1 MKKISFQGEHGA
13 YSEASAQRFF
23 KNNIESI
30 PCRTFRDVLEETE
43 SGNSD
48 YAILPV
54 ENSIE
59 GSVGQSF
66 DAILSSNLYAV
77 GEIYLEIHHCLISN
91 GKIDEIDTVY
101 SHPQALGQCSDFI
114 QKKSLKTVPA
124 YDTAGS
130 VKIIKDLNEKNVA
143 AIASKNAAEIYNMP
157 IIQEEIENDSNNVT
171 RFLIFSK
178 QQTEASPFVDVPD
191 KTSIIFSIDHEPGT
205 LYEVIKE
212 FSNNNVSLTK
222 IESRPKKGATWEYNF
237 YLDFVG
243 HMADPEI
250 SSMLEGL
257 KKNTK
262 FLKII
267 GSYPLAELN

>member
-1 MKKISFQGEHGA
+1 MKRISFQGEHGA
-13 YSEASAQRFF
+13 YSETSAQRFF
-23 KNNIESI
+23 QFDIETV
-30 PCRTFRDVLEETE
+30 PCRTFHDVLEETE

-48 YAILPV
+48 YATLPV

-66 DAILSSNLYAV
+66 DAILSSNLHAI

-91 GKIDEIDTVY
+91 GKIDGITTVY

-114 QKKSLKTVPA
+114 QKKSLMTVPT

-130 VKIIKDLNEKNVA
+130 VKIIKELGKKNVA

-157 IIQEEIENDSNNVT
+157 IIQEEIENEPNNVT

-178 QQTEASPFVDVPD
+178 QQTEPTSND
-191 KTSIIFSIDHEPGT
+191 KTSIIFSINHEPSS
-205 LYEVIKE
+205 LYGIIKE
-212 FSNNNVSLTK
+212 FSNNNINLTK
-222 IESRPKKGATWEYNF
+222 IESRPKKGTTWEYNF

-243 HMADPEI
+243 HISDKKI
-250 SSMLEGL
+250 SSMLDGL

-267 GSYPLAELN
+267 GSYPLAELS

>member
-13 YSEASAQRFF
+13 YSETSARRFF
-23 KNNIESI
+23 ENDIEAV
-30 PCRTFRDVLEETE
+30 PCRTFHDALDETE

-48 YAILPV
+48 CAVLPV

-66 DAILSSNLYAV
+66 DAILSSDLHAV

-114 QKKSLKTVPA
+114 QKKSLKTVPT

-130 VKIIKDLNEKNVA
+130 VKIIKDLSERCA
-143 AIASKNAAEIYNMP
+143 AIASKNAAEIYSMP
-157 IIQEEIENDSNNVT
+157 IIQEEIENNPNNVT

-178 QQTEASPFVDVPD
+178 QQTEPTTND
-191 KTSIIFSIDHEPGT
+191 KTSIIFSINHEPGT
-205 LYEVIKE
+205 LYEIIKE
-212 FSNNNVSLTK
+212 FSNNDVNLTK

-243 HMADPEI
+243 HISDPKI
-250 SSMLEGL
+250 SSMLDNL
-257 KKNTK
+257 KKKTK

-267 GSYPLAELN
+267 GSYPLAELS

>member
-1 MKKISFQGEHGA
+1 MVKVSFQGEHGA
-13 YSEASAQRFF
+13 YSETSAQRFF
-23 KNNIESI
+23 KNDIETS
-30 PCRTFRDVLEETE
+30 PCHTFRNVLEETE
-43 SGNSD
+43 LGNSD
-48 YAILPV
+48 YGILPV

-59 GSVGQSF
+59 GSVSQSF
-66 DAILSSNLYAV
+66 DAILSSNLHAV

-91 GKIDEIDTVY
+91 GKIDEIGTVY

-114 QKKSLKTVPA
+114 QKKSLKTVPT

-130 VKIIKDLNEKNVA
+130 VKIIKDLNEKNIA
-143 AIASKNAAEIYNMP
+143 AIASKNAAEIYSMP
-157 IIQEEIENDSNNVT
+157 IIQEEIENDPNNVT

-178 QQTEASPFVDVPD
+178 QQTEPSIND
-191 KTSIIFSIDHEPGT
+191 KTSIIFSINHEPGT
-205 LYEVIKE
+205 LYEIIRE
-212 FSNNNVSLTK
+212 FSNNDINLTK

-243 HMADPEI
+243 HMSDTKI
-250 SSMLEGL
+250 STILDSL

>member
-1 MKKISFQGEHGA
+1 MKRISFQGEHGA
-13 YSEASAQRFF
+13 YSETSAQRFF
-23 KNNIESI
+23 QFDIETV
-30 PCRTFRDVLEETE
+30 PCRTFHDVLEETE

-48 YAILPV
+48 YATLPV

-66 DAILSSNLYAV
+66 DAILSSNLHAI

-114 QKKSLKTVPA
+114 QKKSLMTVPT

-130 VKIIKDLNEKNVA
+130 VKIIKELGKKNVA

-157 IIQEEIENDSNNVT
+157 IIQEEIENEPNNVT

-178 QQTEASPFVDVPD
+178 QQTEPTSND
-191 KTSIIFSIDHEPGT
+191 KTSIIFSINHEPSS
-205 LYEVIKE
+205 LYGIIKE
-212 FSNNNVSLTK
+212 FSNNNINLTK
-222 IESRPKKGATWEYNF
+222 IESRPKKGTAWEYNF

-243 HMADPEI
+243 HISDKKI
-250 SSMLEGL
+250 SSMLDGL

-267 GSYPLAELN
+267 GSYPLAELI

>member
-13 YSEASAQRFF
+13 YSETSALKFF
-23 KNNIESI
+23 KNEIESI
-30 PCRTFRDVLEETE
+30 PCLTFHDALEQTE
-43 SGNSD
+43 SDNSD

-66 DAILSSNLYAV
+66 DAILSSNLHAV

-101 SHPQALGQCSDFI
+101 SHPQALGQCSDFV
-114 QKKSLKTVPA
+114 QKKSLKTVPT

-130 VKIIKDLNEKNVA
+130 VKIIKDLNEKSIA

-157 IIQEEIENDSNNVT
+157 IIKEKIENEPNNVT

-178 QQTEASPFVDVPD
+178 HQTESSTND
-191 KTSIIFSIDHEPGT
+191 KTSIIFSISHEPGA
-205 LYEVIKE
+205 LYEIIKE
-212 FSNNNVSLTK
+212 FSNNDINLTK
-222 IESRPKKGATWEYNF
+222 IESRPKKGTTWEYNF

-243 HMADPEI
+243 HVTDPKI
-250 SSMLEGL
+250 GSMLDSL

-267 GSYPLAELN
+267 GSYPLAELS

>member
-1 MKKISFQGEHGA
+1 MKKITFQGEHGA
-13 YSEASAQRFF
+13 YSETSAKRFF
-23 KNNIESI
+23 KNDVETIA
-30 PCRTFRDVLEETE
+30 CRTFHDVLKEAD

-66 DAILSSNLYAV
+66 DAILSSNLHAV

-91 GKIDEIDTVY
+91 AGIDEITTVY

-114 QKKSLKTVPA
+114 QKNSLKTVST

-130 VKIIKDLNEKNVA
+130 VKIIKDLNEKNIA
-143 AIASKNAAEIYNMP
+143 AIASQNAAGIYGLP
-157 IIQEEIENDSNNVT
+157 IIKEKIENDPNNVT

-178 QQTEASPFVDVPD
+178 QQTESSTND
-191 KTSIIFSIDHEPGT
+191 KTSIIFSISHEPGA
-205 LYEVIKE
+205 LYEIIKE
-212 FSNNNVSLTK
+212 FSSNDINLTK
-222 IESRPKKGATWEYNF
+222 IESRPKKGSTWEYNF

-243 HMADPEI
+243 HI
-250 SSMLEGL
+250 SDAKISHVLENL

>member
-1 MKKISFQGEHGA
+1 MKKITFQGEHGA
-13 YSEASAQRFF
+13 YSEASARRFF
-23 KNNIESI
+23 KNNIETVA
-30 PCRTFRDVLEETE
+30 CRTFYDVLQETE

-114 QKKSLKTVPA
+114 QKKSLKTVPT

-157 IIQEEIENDSNNVT
+157 IIKEETENNPNNIT

-178 QQTEASPFVDVPD
+178 QQTKPTAND
-191 KTSIIFSIDHEPGT
+191 KTSIIFSINHEPRS
-205 LYEVIKE
+205 LYEIIKE
-212 FSNNNVSLTK
+212 FSNNDINLTK
-222 IESRPKKGATWEYNF
+222 IESRPKKGTTWEYNF

-243 HMADPEI
+243 HVSDTKI

-257 KKNTK
+257 KEKTK
-262 FLKII
+262 FLRII
-267 GSYPLAELN
+267 GSYSLAELN

>member
-1 MKKISFQGEHGA
+1 MKKITFQGEHGA
-13 YSEASAQRFF
+13 YSETSAKRFF
-23 KNNIESI
+23 KNDVETIA
-30 PCRTFRDVLEETE
+30 CRTFHDVLKEAD

-66 DAILSSNLYAV
+66 DAILSSDLHAI

-114 QKKSLKTVPA
+114 QKKSLKTVPT

-130 VKIIKDLNEKNVA
+130 VNIIKDLKEVNVA
-143 AIASKNAAEIYNMP
+143 AIASKSAAEIYNMP
-157 IIQEEIENDSNNVT
+157 IIQEEIENDPNNVT

-178 QQTEASPFVDVPD
+178 QQTEPTPND
-191 KTSIIFSIDHEPGT
+191 KTSIIFSINHEPGT
-205 LYEVIKE
+205 LYL
-212 FSNNNVSLTK
+212 SL
-222 IESRPKKGATWEYNF
+222 I
-237 YLDFVG
+237 
-243 HMADPEI
+243 HI
-250 SSMLEGL
+250 
-257 KKNTK
+257 
-262 FLKII
+262 
-267 GSYPLAELN
+267 

>member
-1 MKKISFQGEHGA
+1 MCI
-13 YSEASAQRFF
+13 RDR
-23 KNNIESI
+23 SI
-30 PCRTFRDVLEETE
+30 PCLTFHDALEQTE
-43 SGNSD
+43 SDNSD

-77 GEIYLEIHHCLISN
+77 GEIYLEIHHCLISA
-91 GKIDEIDTVY
+91 GEIDEITTVY
-101 SHPQALGQCSDFI
+101 SHPQALGQCNDFI
-114 QKKSLKTVPA
+114 QKKSLKTVPT

-130 VKIIKDLNEKNVA
+130 VKIIKELSERSVA
-143 AIASKNAAEIYNMP
+143 AIASKNAAEIYSMP
-157 IIQEEIENDSNNVT
+157 VIKEEIENDPNNVT

-178 QQTEASPFVDVPD
+178 QQTKPTLND
-191 KTSIIFSIDHEPGT
+191 KTSIIFSINHEPGA
-205 LYEVIKE
+205 LYEIIKE
-212 FSNNNVSLTK
+212 FSSSDVNLTK
-222 IESRPKKGATWEYNF
+222 IESRPKKGTAWEYNF

-243 HMADPEI
+243 HISDPKINSVIDE
-250 SSMLEGL
+250 L

>member
-13 YSEASAQRFF
+13 YSETSAKRFF
-23 KNNIESI
+23 KNEIEAV
-30 PCRTFRDVLEETE
+30 PCNTFQDVLEEAE

-48 YAILPV
+48 YAILHV

-66 DAILSSNLYAV
+66 DAILSSKLHAV

-91 GKIDEIDTVY
+91 AGIDEITTVY

-114 QKKSLKTVPA
+114 QKNSLKTVPT

-130 VKIIKDLNEKNVA
+130 VKIIKEMDEKNIA
-143 AIASKNAAEIYNMP
+143 AIASKNAAQIYSMP
-157 IIQEEIENDSNNVT
+157 VIKEEIENESNNVT

-178 QQTEASPFVDVPD
+178 KKTDATPND
-191 KTSIIFSIDHEPGT
+191 KTSIIFSIKHEPGA
-205 LYEVIKE
+205 LYEIIKE
-212 FSNNNVSLTK
+212 FSNNDVNLTK

-243 HMADPEI
+243 HISDPKI
-250 SSMLEGL
+250 SSMLDNL

>member
-13 YSEASAQRFF
+13 YSETSALKFF
-23 KNNIESI
+23 KNEIESI
-30 PCRTFRDVLEETE
+30 ACLTFHDALEQTE

-66 DAILSSNLYAV
+66 DAILSSNLHAV

-101 SHPQALGQCSDFI
+101 SHPQALGQCSDFV
-114 QKKSLKTVPA
+114 QKNSLKTVPT

-130 VKIIKDLNEKNVA
+130 VKIIKDLNKKNIA

-157 IIQEEIENDSNNVT
+157 IIQEEIENDPNNVT

-178 QQTEASPFVDVPD
+178 QQTEPTSND
-191 KTSIIFSIDHEPGT
+191 KTSIIFSINHEPGT
-205 LYEVIKE
+205 LYKIIKE
-212 FSNNNVSLTK
+212 FSNNDINLTK

-243 HMADPEI
+243 HVTDPKI
-250 SSMLEGL
+250 SFMLDSL

-267 GSYPLAELN
+267 GSYPLAEIS

>member
-13 YSEASAQRFF
+13 YSETSAQKFF
-23 KNNIESI
+23 ENNIETV
-30 PCRTFRDVLEETE
+30 PCRTFHDVLEQTE
-43 SGNSD
+43 SGSSD

-77 GEIYLEIHHCLISN
+77 GEIYLEIHHCLISA
-91 GKIDEIDTVY
+91 GEIDEITTVY
-101 SHPQALGQCSDFI
+101 SHPQALGQCNDFI
-114 QKKSLKTVPA
+114 QKKSLKTVPT

-130 VKIIKDLNEKNVA
+130 VKIIKELSERSVA
-143 AIASKNAAEIYNMP
+143 AIASKNAAEIYSMP
-157 IIQEEIENDSNNVT
+157 VIKEEIENDPNNVT

-178 QQTEASPFVDVPD
+178 QQTKPTLND
-191 KTSIIFSIDHEPGT
+191 KTSIIFSINHEPGA
-205 LYEVIKE
+205 LYEIIKE
-212 FSNNNVSLTK
+212 FSSSDVNLTK
-222 IESRPKKGATWEYNF
+222 IESRPKKGTAWEYNF

-243 HMADPEI
+243 HISDPKI
-250 SSMLEGL
+250 NSVIDKL

>member
-1 MKKISFQGEHGA
+1 MKRISFQGEYGA
-13 YSEASAQRFF
+13 YSETSARRFF
-23 KNNIESI
+23 KNDIEVV
-30 PCRTFRDVLEETE
+30 PCRTFHDALDETE

-48 YAILPV
+48 YAVLPV

-59 GSVGQSF
+59 GSVSQSF
-66 DAILSSNLYAV
+66 DAILSSDLHAV

-114 QKKSLKTVPA
+114 QKKSLKTVPT

-130 VKIIKDLNEKNVA
+130 VKIIKDLNEKNIA
-143 AIASKNAAEIYNMP
+143 AIASKNAAEIYSMP
-157 IIQEEIENDSNNVT
+157 IIQEEIENDPNNVT

-178 QQTEASPFVDVPD
+178 QQTEPSIND
-191 KTSIIFSIDHEPGT
+191 KTSIIFSINHEPGT
-205 LYEVIKE
+205 LYEIIRE
-212 FSNNNVSLTK
+212 FSNNDINLTK
-222 IESRPKKGATWEYNF
+222 IEPRPKKGATWEYNF
-237 YLDFVG
+237 YLYFVG
-243 HMADPEI
+243 HMSDTKI
-250 SSMLEGL
+250 STILDSL

-262 FLKII
+262 LLKII

>member
-1 MKKISFQGEHGA
+1 MKKVSFQGEHGA

-130 VKIIKDLNEKNVA
+130 VKIIKDMSPNCA

-157 IIQEEIENDSNNVT
+157 IIKEKIENEPNNVT

-178 QQTEASPFVDVPD
+178 QQTEPTSND
-191 KTSIIFSIDHEPGT
+191 KTSIIFSINHEPGA
-205 LYEVIKE
+205 LYQIIKE
-212 FSNNNVSLTK
+212 FSNNNINLTK
-222 IESRPKKGATWEYNF
+222 IESRPKKGTTWEYNF
-237 YLDFVG
+237 YLDFIG
-243 HMADPEI
+243 HIADQKV
-250 SSMLEGL
+250 SSLLNEL

>member
-13 YSEASAQRFF
+13 YSEASSQRFF
-23 KNNIESI
+23 KNNIEPI
-30 PCRTFRDVLEETE
+30 PCRTFRDVLEETKL
-43 SGNSD
+43 GNSD
-48 YAILPV
+48 YGILPV

-66 DAILSSNLYAV
+66 DAILSSNLHAV

-91 GKIDEIDTVY
+91 EDIGEITTVY
-101 SHPQALGQCSDFI
+101 SHPQALGQCSNFI
-114 QKKSLKTVPA
+114 QTNSLKTVPT

-130 VKIIKDLNEKNVA
+130 VKIIKELDEKGIA
-143 AIASKNAAEIYNMP
+143 AIASKNAAGIYSVP
-157 IIQEEIENDSNNVT
+157 IIKEKIENDPNNVT

-178 QQTEASPFVDVPD
+178 QETEPTSND
-191 KTSIIFSIDHEPGT
+191 KTSIIFSIDHAPSA
-205 LYEVIKE
+205 LYGIIKE
-212 FSNNNVSLTK
+212 FSNNNINLTK
-222 IESRPKKGATWEYNF
+222 IESRPKTGTTWEYNF

-243 HMADPEI
+243 HISDTKV
-250 SSMLEGL
+250 SSMLDEL

-267 GSYPLAELN
+267 GSYPLAELS